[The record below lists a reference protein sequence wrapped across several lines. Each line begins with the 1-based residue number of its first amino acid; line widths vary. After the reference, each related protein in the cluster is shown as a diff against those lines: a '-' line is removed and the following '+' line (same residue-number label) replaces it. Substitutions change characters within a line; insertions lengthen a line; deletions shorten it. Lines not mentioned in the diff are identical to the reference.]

1 MFELETCLAPQ
12 ASVTISQK
20 GLIAP
25 CCQFNLWPEDEWFSI
40 YDLDSLHEA
49 HGTDR
54 WNKYDSEPS
63 GYDGSSKCRTCIREE
78 ESGAYSLRQTWNEKI
93 KKEDKHIEH
102 LEISLDFTCN
112 MMCRSC
118 GPSQS
123 SKWNG
128 SSVLEELQ
136 ILNMPDNEGM
146 YTAIKNPR
154 NYQDNIK
161 RVLNNTDLS
170 HLKEVTIVGGEP
182 LYSKSLPWFLS
193 LLHEDVKL
201 IVVTNGSLMPSDD
214 MFSKFKSVVFQ
225 VSIDAIGDL
234 GTAMRMKVPFET
246 VDKNIAYS
254 EYLGENLTKSIKY
267 SEYIAENANTVDGTL
282 INEESSEAT
291 IEESINE
298 SVETVKDTKSYK
310 DTISEKLAAL
320 ISKAE
325 TKNLSEMHFMNFLS
339 ESKKNQFDSLADDKK
354 VLLVESMNS
363 NSIMSTVQAENVWDS
378 CFITERKA
386 ISFIDD
392 MPEKFHTKWEALPAN
407 RQEQIIAESKFH
419 SLNTPYAINNFWQ
432 TRDMRSTQM
441 SVESINEN
449 KTAAE
454 AAQIKTEP
462 LVNEDFQTDLI
473 KQMKFRLGR

>member
-25 CCQFNLWPEDEWFSI
+25 CCQFNLWPEDKWFSI

-214 MFSKFKSVVFQ
+214 MFSKFKSVMFQ
-225 VSIDAIGDL
+225 VSVDAIGDL

-246 VDKNIAYS
+246 VDKNI
-254 EYLGENLTKSIKY
+254 KQMIKKY
-267 SEYIAENANTVDGTL
+267 SVQLHTTISVQNINRLAELDKYCMNDLQDKVKWSHALLHEPAYMRIDIIPLEKRMQWLTESEW
-282 INEESSEAT
+282 INDSMKMPYR
-291 IEESINE
+291 ESISDVQHFLENMEILDDESTIKFKDANPEIMDILNE
-298 SVETVKDTKSYK
+298 
-310 DTISEKLAAL
+310 
-320 ISKAE
+320 
-325 TKNLSEMHFMNFLS
+325 M
-339 ESKKNQFDSLADDKK
+339 
-354 VLLVESMNS
+354 
-363 NSIMSTVQAENVWDS
+363 
-378 CFITERKA
+378 
-386 ISFIDD
+386 
-392 MPEKFHTKWEALPAN
+392 
-407 RQEQIIAESKFH
+407 
-419 SLNTPYAINNFWQ
+419 
-432 TRDMRSTQM
+432 
-441 SVESINEN
+441 
-449 KTAAE
+449 
-454 AAQIKTEP
+454 
-462 LVNEDFQTDLI
+462 
-473 KQMKFRLGR
+473 